1 MFAKFRD
8 IHLVNFPVQKLPY
21 GEWVQA
27 LGTMTSGIVRVDK
40 TSVSYDW
47 LMVFKETINQS

>member
-8 IHLVNFPVQKLPY
+8 IHLVNFQVQKLPY